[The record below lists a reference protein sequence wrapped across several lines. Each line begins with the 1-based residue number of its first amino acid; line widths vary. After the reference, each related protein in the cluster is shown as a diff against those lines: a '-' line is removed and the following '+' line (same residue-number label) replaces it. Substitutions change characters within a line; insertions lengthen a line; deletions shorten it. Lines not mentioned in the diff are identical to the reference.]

1 MVAEEPLCVAEDP
14 KHHRVVDSDAGK
26 GEGHALEEAKHLW
39 GDPGGG
45 RMRAYATPGTDLAL
59 LEPMAW

>member
-1 MVAEEPLCVAEDP
+1 MAEEPLGVAEDP
-14 KHHRVVDSDAGK
+14 KHHRVVHGDAGK
-26 GEGHALEEAKHLW
+26 GEGHALEETKHLW

-59 LEPMAW
+59 LKPAA